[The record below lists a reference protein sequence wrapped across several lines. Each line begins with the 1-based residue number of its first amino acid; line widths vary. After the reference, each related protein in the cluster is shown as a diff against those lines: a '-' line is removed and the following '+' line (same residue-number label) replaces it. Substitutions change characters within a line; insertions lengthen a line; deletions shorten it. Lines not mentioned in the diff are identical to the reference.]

1 MGFTVL
7 GPLAEGGVRR
17 PLCSFKV
24 PAGFPSPAADH
35 IEKHISLDQA
45 LNIRAAHVYLVTI
58 EGDSMEDAGIFSGDL
73 AVVDRAIEAGHGHV
87 VVALL
92 NNDPICKRL
101 SKKGNTLILI
111 SENPKY
117 PNRYIM
123 EGDELSIWGV
133 ITHTGRTHGH

>member
-1 MGFTVL
+1 M
-7 GPLAEGGVRR
+7 
-17 PLCSFKV
+17 
-24 PAGFPSPAADH
+24 
-35 IEKHISLDQA
+35 Q
-45 LNIRAAHVYLVTI
+45 
-58 EGDSMEDAGIFSGDL
+58 DAGIFSGDL

-133 ITHTGRTHGH
+133 ITHTVRTHGH